1 MKLFSILITTKP
13 ETNPTA
19 PAVLLRDFSTILGV
33 SWWGGD
39 PKMAWVM
46 FLQDWSLWEKFCD
59 VDLLNAVLML
69 HHPAPWISR
78 MWLFGHWEDPS
89 THFVTHWGLCP
100 TANMDG
106 NGSGSTWRNYPW
118 ALLSHWLC
126 VTLGHLISLDLCL
139 STFHSILGHCFL
151 SASSSR
157 HELSLSVCVHAK
169 LGSAKPWF
177 PLGLVAFK

>member
-1 MKLFSILITTKP
+1 MKLFSILITPKP

-39 PKMAWVM
+39 PKTAWVM

-106 NGSGSTWRNYPW
+106 NGMGMGVGAHGGVTHEPCSPTDSVWPW
-118 ALLSHWLC
+118 DISFLWICVYWPFTPSLGIVFYLPALPGMSCLWVSVYMQSLAQLSP
-126 VTLGHLISLDLCL
+126 D
-139 STFHSILGHCFL
+139 FH
-151 SASSSR
+151 
-157 HELSLSVCVHAK
+157 
-169 LGSAKPWF
+169 
-177 PLGLVAFK
+177 